1 MTAFVAALL
10 LTISWI
16 IPEHFPP
23 WTSWHNELFAFAAVL
38 WLGACGLYNCHRQK
52 MRQIKVPVV
61 AWVLAFLFAVVCV
74 QFAIGYFDFLGHA
87 LVISFYLFL
96 SVVALICGYHAVPD
110 TGQNGRKTVDYFAI
124 VLVIGSVVSATIA
137 LAQVLDIWD
146 GVRLISRMGSGRR
159 PGGNINQPNQLATLI
174 LMGLASLI
182 YLFESRQLQRESTG
196 LICFLLMLGLSVTES
211 RTGLLSFFAMA
222 SWWWA
227 RRLTIR
233 SRLTLGAVAAGSA
246 MLTTL
251 FLYWPYIYTA
261 IQIGGP
267 PSAISTSGGTRLIVW
282 PQLWEAVLQHPWLGW
297 GLGAV
302 SKAHNAVIDAYT
314 QGEPFTY
321 AHNVAL
327 DLAVGIGLP
336 LAALLIGTASW
347 WVWHRARATKQLVPW
362 YCLALML
369 PFGVHSMMEFPFAY
383 SYLLVPAVFAIGIL
397 ERALAPARF
406 FTVGRLPVATIF
418 VSFTGL
424 LGLSVSEYLSASEDF
439 RVARF
444 EVLRVGV
451 TPDTYV
457 RPQIRILT
465 QLDALSSSTRIR
477 PVPGLSASQIDLMR
491 KVAIH
496 FPSIATQKRYA
507 YCLALNGNPEEAV
520 RQLIVMRAMYPKKYY
535 VKIKAEWEELA
546 ENSYP
551 QLPKLNL
558 P

>member
-1 MTAFVAALL
+1 
-10 LTISWI
+10 
-16 IPEHFPP
+16 
-23 WTSWHNELFAFAAVL
+23 
-38 WLGACGLYNCHRQK
+38 
-52 MRQIKVPVV
+52 
-61 AWVLAFLFAVVCV
+61 
-74 QFAIGYFDFLGHA
+74 
-87 LVISFYLFL
+87 
-96 SVVALICGYHAVPD
+96 
-110 TGQNGRKTVDYFAI
+110 
-124 VLVIGSVVSATIA
+124 
-137 LAQVLDIWD
+137 
-146 GVRLISRMGSGRR
+146 
-159 PGGNINQPNQLATLI
+159 
-174 LMGLASLI
+174 
-182 YLFESRQLQRESTG
+182 
-196 LICFLLMLGLSVTES
+196 
-211 RTGLLSFFAMA
+211 
-222 SWWWA
+222 
-227 RRLTIR
+227 
-233 SRLTLGAVAAGSA
+233 
-246 MLTTL
+246 
-251 FLYWPYIYTA
+251 
-261 IQIGGP
+261 
-267 PSAISTSGGTRLIVW
+267 
-282 PQLWEAVLQHPWLGW
+282 
-297 GLGAV
+297 
-302 SKAHNAVIDAYT
+302 
-314 QGEPFTY
+314 
-321 AHNVAL
+321 
-327 DLAVGIGLP
+327 
-336 LAALLIGTASW
+336 
-347 WVWHRARATKQLVPW
+347 
-362 YCLALML
+362 
-369 PFGVHSMMEFPFAY
+369 
-383 SYLLVPAVFAIGIL
+383 LVPAVFAIGIL